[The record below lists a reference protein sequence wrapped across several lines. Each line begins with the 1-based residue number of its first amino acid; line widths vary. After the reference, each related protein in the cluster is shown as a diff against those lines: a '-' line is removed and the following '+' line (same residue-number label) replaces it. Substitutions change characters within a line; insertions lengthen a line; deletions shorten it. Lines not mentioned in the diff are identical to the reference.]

1 MTGGSFDD
9 FLREI
14 PMFAN
19 LDPHALQQVQFLA
32 RPFQVNAGTTL
43 FRQGDP
49 SDGLYLIKTG
59 EIEILRRVPGDEAV
73 RLAILGRSA
82 VLGEMSSLDHNPRS
96 TNAIAKSH
104 TSGYFISDERFQ
116 TLQSDFSPAAFAVMN
131 CFRCEVAARVRTV
144 MDAIAAFAPAG
155 AIPPPASCRR
165 SANAWPN
172 PTSPSTVPETLLKLL
187 PFFRTF
193 RLPDLR
199 EFLASLRRFDFSR
212 GQLVYA
218 AGEAPRSCV
227 LIVRG
232 ALSMNFHRQT
242 GAVMFAVRGP
252 GQMMG
257 ELALLDGRP
266 QPLDCVAREPT
277 ILFEIDRD
285 QFELLRKGGSVVA
298 LRFFDAVTAG
308 IVATLRKANAHLA
321 RLSSERQSQ
330 PGSSF
335 TPGVGAIAAER
346 D

>member
-1 MTGGSFDD
+1 
-9 FLREI
+9 
-14 PMFAN
+14 
-19 LDPHALQQVQFLA
+19 
-32 RPFQVNAGTTL
+32 
-43 FRQGDP
+43 
-49 SDGLYLIKTG
+49 
-59 EIEILRRVPGDEAV
+59 
-73 RLAILGRSA
+73 
-82 VLGEMSSLDHNPRS
+82 
-96 TNAIAKSH
+96 
-104 TSGYFISDERFQ
+104 
-116 TLQSDFSPAAFAVMN
+116 MN

-155 AIPPPASCRR
+155 AIAAGFLPSICQRVAE
-165 SANAWPN
+165 PN
-172 PTSPSTVPETLLKLL
+172 FAVTVPETLLKLL

-285 QFELLRKGGSVVA
+285 QFELLRKGGI
-298 LRFFDAVTAG
+298 R
-308 IVATLRKANAHLA
+308 R
-321 RLSSERQSQ
+321 
-330 PGSSF
+330 
-335 TPGVGAIAAER
+335 GAQVL
-346 D
+346 